1 MKYYEW
7 GTDEE
12 NFIVKKNPETAAD
25 IDQLISH
32 FTREIKIRNIKL
44 DSMAIAKWA
53 EGGIAE
59 ITVGSKDKI
68 DTSAKVEI
76 TYNGKMTKAFLTMYP
91 DLLTGSLPSAD
102 MVSQEI
108 SKQGITNGII
118 EVVLIKIKNSKSCF
132 SDELFAETR
141 DAVNGNDAEIIYLF
155 KNEGSAKP
163 KLLEDGRA
171 DFYNTNVI
179 DNVKKGQVIIEKK
192 PPTKGVPGLTV
203 KGKAIHAMDGKNK
216 KLPIGKNIE
225 HSSDGLKA
233 IATIDG
239 MLSTARNRVSVLPI
253 FEVNGDVD
261 FSTGNIEFVGNVIIK
276 GSVKNGFMIKS
287 GGDVHV
293 YGIVEGGSIEAEG
306 NIFVMTGIRGMK
318 KSKINAKGSIS
329 TKFIENASIR
339 ANLDV
344 TADEAIM
351 HSEVVAGNSVVLTK
365 NKGLIVGGIVRAAQ
379 FIKCKNIGNNL
390 ATKTEFEIGV
400 DPSLKDEFMEVSK
413 EYNEIKD
420 NIKKSRQGVRILEE
434 MKERLG
440 ELPPPKEKM
449 LMDLAQSLKN
459 SMIKEEELRQEV
471 VEFSEKLNQLKEAYI
486 EVEETINPGTEVRI
500 GEYSKRFTSQ
510 NYKVKVYLSH
520 GDIVV
525 TPLI

>member
-1 MKYYEW
+1 MNYYEW
-7 GTDEE
+7 TTDEE
-12 NFIVKKNPETAAD
+12 NFIVRKNPEITD
-25 IDQLISH
+25 IDQLISY

-53 EGGIAE
+53 ESGISE
-59 ITVGSKDKI
+59 ITVGSKEKT

-76 TYNGKMTKAFLTMYP
+76 SYNGKMTKAFLTMYP
-91 DLLTGSLPSAD
+91 DLITGALPSAD
-102 MVSQEI
+102 MVTQEI

-118 EVVLIKIKNSKSCF
+118 EVAVIKIKNSKERF
-132 SDELFAETR
+132 VDELFAETR
-141 DAVNGNDAEIIYLF
+141 DAVNGKDAEIIYHF
-155 KNEGSAKP
+155 ANVGPAKP

-179 DNVKKGQVIIEKK
+179 ENVKKGQVIIEKK
-192 PPTKGVPGLTV
+192 PPTTGVPGLTV

-225 HSSDGLKA
+225 HSSDGFKA

-239 MLSTARNRVSVLPI
+239 MLSTARNRVSILPI

-261 FSTGNIEFVGNVIIK
+261 FSTGNIEFVGNVIVK

-306 NIFVMTGIRGMK
+306 NIFIMTGIRGLK
-318 KSKINAKGSIS
+318 KSHISAKGTIS

-344 TADEAIM
+344 IAEEAIM
-351 HSEVVAGNSVVLTK
+351 HCEVVAGNSVVLSK

-390 ATKTEFEIGV
+390 ATRTEFEIGV

-413 EYNEIKD
+413 EYNEIKE

-449 LMDLAQSLKN
+449 LMDLAQSLKS
-459 SMIKEEELRQEV
+459 SMVKEEELRHEV
-471 VEFSEKLNQLKEAYI
+471 VDFSEKLNQLKEAFI

-500 GEYSKRFTSQ
+500 GEYSKRFTNQ
-510 NYKVKVYLSH
+510 NYKVKIYLSH